1 MNKLSVNQHEGG
13 GSPQHLDAELDQWVD
28 GNASFTTN
36 LCNDVT
42 LARNQ
47 QRTGQPQQP
56 NENKT

>member
-1 MNKLSVNQHEGG
+1 LN
-13 GSPQHLDAELDQWVD
+13 
-28 GNASFTTN
+28 GNGSFTTN

-56 NENKT
+56 NENKP

>member
-13 GSPQHLDAELDQWVD
+13 GSRNTWTPSWTNGLN
-28 GNASFTTN
+28 GNGSFTTN

-56 NENKT
+56 NENKI